1 MCVFLRI
8 VVSNTYCV
16 VVFFCLVFC
25 VPYVASFSRLSIFY
39 WFVCI
44 IWRLL
49 DCAVNLPFLTNWF
62 HFTIWETRIAETSRV
77 LYNYSSNAKSNN
89 CMRVPVKSPSNV
101 YLRALHVLFGH
112 SDTVIL
118 WQRRISKYCF
128 PAFYPT
134 KKKQSVC
141 ELRYVIVNYSSYSLS
156 MGRPLKDILI
166 GFSSIRILS

>member
-1 MCVFLRI
+1 MRVFLRI
-8 VVSNTYCV
+8 VVSNTYRAV
-16 VVFFCLVFC
+16 VFFVFFFCLVFC

-39 WFVCI
+39 WSVCI

-49 DCAVNLPFLTNWF
+49 DCAVSLPFLTNWF

-77 LYNYSSNAKSNN
+77 LYNYSPDAKSNN
-89 CMRVPVKSPSNV
+89 CMRVPVKSPSHV

-134 KKKQSVC
+134 EKNHLC
-141 ELRYVIVNYSSYSLS
+141 VNYATLLWTTVHILCLWDDH
-156 MGRPLKDILI
+156 LKI
-166 GFSSIRILS
+166 F

>member
-16 VVFFCLVFC
+16 VFFFCLVFC

-77 LYNYSSNAKSNN
+77 LYNYSSDAKSNN

-141 ELRYVIVNYSSYSLS
+141 ELRYVIVTTVHILCLWDD
-156 MGRPLKDILI
+156 PLKI
-166 GFSSIRILS
+166 F